1 MTGNDPEAPAKN
13 YQIDALT
20 TAVNN
25 LVASNTRIEAKID
38 NQLVTKEQMES
49 ALKVVD
55 FNIKAVDTKYAP
67 IKRSLSRITWIVIG
81 VVIPLVV
88 VSVVQLLANVAPKG
102 GIS

>member
-1 MTGNDPEAPAKN
+1 MSVADPEAPAKN

-25 LVASNTRIEAKID
+25 LVVTNSRIEAKID

-49 ALKVVD
+49 ALKVLGLS
-55 FNIKAVDTKYAP
+55 IKAVDDKYAP
-67 IKRSLSRITWIVIG
+67 IKKSLSRITWIVIG

-88 VSVVQLLANVAPKG
+88 ISGIQLLSNVIPKG
-102 GIS
+102 GVS